1 MGEMPIFHT
10 VFYHFSLCQQ
20 TKRQGFAWQV
30 IKKSY
35 PGEVRQICPDSM
47 SDAVLRWAQV
57 EVQEA
62 YGKQSPQR
70 YPLDPPGSKSVTG
83 EDTST
88 HNRGRKGPNG
98 ELAVLGLASADD
110 KSSNALYISVS
121 FGSLVIGCVD
131 HLPEELMAVT
141 IQGLSFSMAMGI
153 DPEGTFRRM
162 QLSLQIDDQLSAS
175 RFPVVLS
182 PADIAEEAL
191 EYYPLLTLAVISQL
205 ASCSLAWLAARPS
218 TPDFFPDF
226 QDPAVEMGQRL
237 DLTSLTAQQ
246 DEEHAEAAKEV
257 PMQMSLVSIS
267 SLARQS
273 QLLW

>member
-1 MGEMPIFHT
+1 MGPESCPQAAHYSYQRGQSAIDDAKWPLRTALPIPSNT
-10 VFYHFSLCQQ
+10 DKLAWVFYHFSLCQQ

-35 PGEVRQICPDSM
+35 PGE
-47 SDAVLRWAQV
+47 
-57 EVQEA
+57 
-62 YGKQSPQR
+62 
-70 YPLDPPGSKSVTG
+70 
-83 EDTST
+83 
-88 HNRGRKGPNG
+88 
-98 ELAVLGLASADD
+98 
-110 KSSNALYISVS
+110 
-121 FGSLVIGCVD
+121 
-131 HLPEELMAVT
+131 
-141 IQGLSFSMAMGI
+141 GLSFSMAMGI

-226 QDPAVEMGQRL
+226 QDPA
-237 DLTSLTAQQ
+237 DLT
-246 DEEHAEAAKEV
+246 E
-257 PMQMSLVSIS
+257 
-267 SLARQS
+267 
-273 QLLW
+273 